1 MYKIE
6 WELALT
12 TDTSNA
18 PKMPEEGEFIG
29 E

>member
-1 MYKIE
+1 MFTIM
-6 WELALT
+6 WELEI
-12 TDTSNA
+12 SNNTKDA